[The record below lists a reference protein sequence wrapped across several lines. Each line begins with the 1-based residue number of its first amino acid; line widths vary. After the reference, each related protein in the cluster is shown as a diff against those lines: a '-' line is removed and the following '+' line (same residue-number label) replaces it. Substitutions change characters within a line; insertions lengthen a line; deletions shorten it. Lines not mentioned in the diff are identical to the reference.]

1 MGNVD
6 LVRDNSEKT
15 VTYQLQDKFAIFEGK
30 TGTLETAYEVE
41 VNSTIIDALKG
52 I

>member
-1 MGNVD
+1 MGNVT
-6 LVRDNSEKT
+6 LTRYNSDKT
-15 VTYQLQDKFAIFEGK
+15 VTIQLQDKFAIFEGM

-41 VNSTIIDALKG
+41 LGSNILDA